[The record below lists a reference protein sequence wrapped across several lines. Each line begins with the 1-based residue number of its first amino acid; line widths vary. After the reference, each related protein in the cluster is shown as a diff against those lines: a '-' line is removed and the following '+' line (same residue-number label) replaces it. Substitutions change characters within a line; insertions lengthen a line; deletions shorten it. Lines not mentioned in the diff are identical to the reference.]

1 METSAASAV
10 SAVTSAFQGLT
21 SDVTSVMTT
30 VAPYAVGILVIFLGF
45 KYGKKILYYIAGR

>member
-1 METSAASAV
+1 MENSAV

-30 VAPYAVGILVIFLGF
+30 VAPYAIGILVIFLGF
-45 KYGKKILYYIAGR
+45 KYGKKILNYIAGR